1 MYKGALTSDDQQ
13 PILPWSHGH
22 TKAPQYIMQ
31 LGLAHADAAYIRA
44 CSVTEA
50 GKLLRAADIE
60 VS

>member
-44 CSVTEA
+44 HLCRRNWKIYT
-50 GKLLRAADIE
+50 GTE